1 MVPDYED
8 LDDIEVRAG
17 LFCYSFFHV
26 VLIDMGLTL

>member
-17 LFCYSFFHV
+17 VVFFYSCSECSYY
-26 VLIDMGLTL
+26 GP